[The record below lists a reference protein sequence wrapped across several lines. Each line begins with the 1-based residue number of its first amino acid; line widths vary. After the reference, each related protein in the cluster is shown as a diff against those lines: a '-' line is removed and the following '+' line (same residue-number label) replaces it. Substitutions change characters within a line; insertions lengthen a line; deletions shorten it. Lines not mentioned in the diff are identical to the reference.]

1 MQIQPASVG
10 YQDYSLAYVVT
21 MLKLVRNNRGF
32 MLERILLIFLI
43 IIALTVG
50 ISQYQKH
57 GILGFILGF
66 LITVVGVVAAV
77 FVLIGLLDR
86 IGYLHDRLH
95 EKTWYKNTL
104 KISLLILIFLFLS
117 LWSMALMGIATLRF
131 EILKKIPEPAFL
143 FIALAAGAVATAIS
157 WFSKNTF
164 WHYFWRL
171 CGFLGLSIG
180 CAFFG
185 MVLGQSFLTSPDS
198 QMRAVD
204 IAFIIPL
211 IVYFFMTFTGKF
223 RAKRNGAE

>member
-10 YQDYSLAYVVT
+10 CKVNPFSYVVT
-21 MLKLVRNNRGF
+21 MLKLVRNNRGV
-32 MLERILLIFLI
+32 MHERTLIAALI
-43 IIALTVG
+43 IIAISVG

-66 LITVVGVVAAV
+66 LITVAGVVAAV
-77 FVLIGLLDR
+77 FALIGLLDR

-95 EKTWYKNTL
+95 EKAWYKNTL
-104 KISLLILIFLFLS
+104 KISGLILIFLFLS
-117 LWSMALMGIATLRF
+117 LWATALMGIATLRF
-131 EILKKIPEPAFL
+131 EILKKIPEPVFLTIAF
-143 FIALAAGAVATAIS
+143 ATGAVATAIS
-157 WFSKNTF
+157 WFLKDVF
-164 WHYFWRL
+164 WTNFWRL
-171 CGFLGLSIG
+171 CGFLGLSIA

-185 MVLGQSFLTSPDS
+185 MAIGQSFLTSPDS

-223 RAKRNGAE
+223 KAKNQDE

>member
-1 MQIQPASVG
+1 
-10 YQDYSLAYVVT
+10 
-21 MLKLVRNNRGF
+21 MLKLVRNNRGV
-32 MLERILLIFLI
+32 MHERTLIAALI
-43 IIALTVG
+43 IIAISVG

-66 LITVVGVVAAV
+66 LITVAGVVAAV
-77 FVLIGLLDR
+77 FALIGLLDR

-131 EILKKIPEPAFL
+131 EILKKIPEPVFPGIV
-143 FIALAAGAVATAIS
+143 FTAGAAATAIS
-157 WFSKNTF
+157 WFLKDVF
-164 WHYFWRL
+164 WPNFWRL
-171 CGFLGLSIG
+171 CGFLGLSIA

-185 MVLGQSFLTSPDS
+185 MVIGQSFLTSPDS

-223 RAKRNGAE
+223 KAKKQDE

>member
-1 MQIQPASVG
+1 MV
-10 YQDYSLAYVVT
+10 
-21 MLKLVRNNRGF
+21 
-32 MLERILLIFLI
+32 ERILLVFLI

-66 LITVVGVVAAV
+66 LITVAGVVAAV
-77 FVLIGLLDR
+77 FVLFGALDR
-86 IGYLHDRLH
+86 IGYLHDKLH
-95 EKTWYKNTL
+95 KKAWYKNTL
-104 KISLLILIFLFLS
+104 KISVLILTFLFLS

-131 EILKKIPEPAFL
+131 EALKKIPEPVFL
-143 FIALAAGAVATAIS
+143 AIALTAGAAATAIS
-157 WFSKNTF
+157 WFLKDVF

-171 CGFLGLSIG
+171 CGFLGLSIA

-185 MVLGQSFLTSPDS
+185 MVIGQSFLTSPDS

-211 IVYFFMTFTGKF
+211 IIYFYLTFTGKF
-223 RAKRNGAE
+223 KAKEHDE

>member
-1 MQIQPASVG
+1 M
-10 YQDYSLAYVVT
+10 VT
-21 MLKLVRNNRGF
+21 MLKLVRNDRGF
-32 MLERILLIFLI
+32 MLERILLVFLI

-50 ISQYQKH
+50 VSQYQKY
-57 GILGFILGF
+57 GIIGVVLGF
-66 LITVVGVVAAV
+66 LITVAGVVAAF
-77 FVLIGLLDR
+77 FVLFGALDR
-86 IGYLHDRLH
+86 IGYLHEKLH
-95 EKTWYKNTL
+95 GKAWYRQILN
-104 KISLLILIFLFLS
+104 ISKLTLIFLFLS
-117 LWSMALMGIATLRF
+117 LWGMALLGLATLRF

-223 RAKRNGAE
+223 RAKRNEAE

>member
-1 MQIQPASVG
+1 
-10 YQDYSLAYVVT
+10 

-32 MLERILLIFLI
+32 MLERILLVFLI

-66 LITVVGVVAAV
+66 VITITGIVAAF
-77 FVLIGLLDR
+77 FVLFGLLDR
-86 IGYLHDRLH
+86 IGYLHEKLH
-95 EKTWYKNTL
+95 GKAWYRQILN
-104 KISLLILIFLFLS
+104 ISKLILIFLFLS

-131 EILKKIPEPAFL
+131 EILKKIPEPVFLAIAF
-143 FIALAAGAVATAIS
+143 AAGAAATAIS
-157 WFSKNTF
+157 WFLKDVF
-164 WHYFWRL
+164 WTNFWRL
-171 CGFLGLSIG
+171 CGFLGLSIA

-185 MVLGQSFLTSPDS
+185 MAIGQMLFTAPSS
-198 QMRAVD
+198 QMRMVD

-223 RAKRNGAE
+223 KAKKQDE

>member
-1 MQIQPASVG
+1 
-10 YQDYSLAYVVT
+10 

-32 MLERILLIFLI
+32 MLERILLVFLI

-66 LITVVGVVAAV
+66 VITISGIVAAF
-77 FVLIGLLDR
+77 FVLFGLLDR
-86 IGYLHDRLH
+86 IGYLHEKLH
-95 EKTWYKNTL
+95 GKAWYRQILN
-104 KISLLILIFLFLS
+104 ISKLILIFLFLS

-131 EILKKIPEPAFL
+131 EILKKIPEPVFLAIAF
-143 FIALAAGAVATAIS
+143 AAGAAATAIS
-157 WFSKNTF
+157 WFLKDVF
-164 WHYFWRL
+164 WTNFWRL
-171 CGFLGLSIG
+171 CGFLGLSIA

-185 MVLGQSFLTSPDS
+185 MAIGQMLFTAPSS
-198 QMRAVD
+198 QMRMVD

-223 RAKRNGAE
+223 KAKKQDE

>member
-1 MQIQPASVG
+1 M
-10 YQDYSLAYVVT
+10 VT
-21 MLKLVRNNRGF
+21 MLKLARNNRGF
-32 MLERILLIFLI
+32 MVERILLIFLI

-57 GILGFILGF
+57 GIPGFILGF
-66 LITVVGVVAAV
+66 LITVAGVVAAV
-77 FVLIGLLDR
+77 FVLFGALDR
-86 IGYLHDRLH
+86 IGYLHEKLH
-95 EKTWYKNTL
+95 GKAWYRQILN
-104 KISLLILIFLFLS
+104 ISKLTLIFLSLS

-143 FIALAAGAVATAIS
+143 FIALFAGAVATAIS
-157 WFSKNTF
+157 WFLKDVF
-164 WHYFWRL
+164 WTNFWRL
-171 CGFLGLSIG
+171 CGFLGLSIA

-185 MVLGQSFLTSPDS
+185 MVIGQSFLTSPDS

-223 RAKRNGAE
+223 KAGRKQEDEDLR